1 MPLSASHDAGGS
13 GSSSA
18 SQRGAQDAETSNPR
32 ETEQELAQQAATA
45 LEANLTSLESK
56 LDELLASIMSAT
68 DAVSPTTNGA
78 EKSAAVKEEDDT
90 GTRVDKHDG

>member
-1 MPLSASHDAGGS
+1 
-13 GSSSA
+13 
-18 SQRGAQDAETSNPR
+18 
-32 ETEQELAQQAATA
+32 TA

-56 LDELLASIMSAT
+56 LDELLASIMGAT